1 MGIFFG
7 DNYKIIEKIGE
18 GGFGDVY
25 LIEKEKEIY
34 ALKKSKVKLDKDK
47 MNQLNKIID
56 IVKKIN
62 NVHIIRYYSSFLEN
76 EHFCVLMEYA
86 GNKNLKH
93 FIENYKKKNELIE
106 ERIIKFIIIQICK
119 GLIDIHKNKLIH
131 RDLTPDNIFINKNNG
146 IKIGDFGISKIL
158 STNTKYAKN
167 IIGKYHYFAPEMEL
181 GQKYNNKVDI
191 YSLGCIIY
199 ELFTLNEYYLD
210 KKINENVCKINTD
223 IYNSKWQEIIDLLIK
238 KDYHERP
245 DIEKIYELVRTIKTI
260 EYDNLIQYSFSDIN
274 QLSKLFEDSELLSF
288 DDDCLIKDDYYNE
301 IKDSIKCPLCN
312 TIKKEIKICLECKS
326 KFCEKCSE
334 KKHACKSS
342 NFKEDLSHTSLLGKL
357 KFTCKKCKGEII
369 YKDIENHII
378 FEYNKNNKLK
388 FIDSRNSLNF
398 NKNLKNFKSKI
409 ILLIIFIIP
418 LIVIL
423 CSNGGVGKTSLIK
436 R

>member
-47 MNQLNKIID
+47 MNQLNNLID

-131 RDLTPDNIFINKNNG
+131 RDLTPDNIFINENNG

-158 STNTKYAKN
+158 STNTKYTKN

-181 GQKYNNKVDI
+181 G
-191 YSLGCIIY
+191 
-199 ELFTLNEYYLD
+199 
-210 KKINENVCKINTD
+210 
-223 IYNSKWQEIIDLLIK
+223 
-238 KDYHERP
+238 
-245 DIEKIYELVRTIKTI
+245 
-260 EYDNLIQYSFSDIN
+260 
-274 QLSKLFEDSELLSF
+274 
-288 DDDCLIKDDYYNE
+288 
-301 IKDSIKCPLCN
+301 
-312 TIKKEIKICLECKS
+312 
-326 KFCEKCSE
+326 
-334 KKHACKSS
+334 
-342 NFKEDLSHTSLLGKL
+342 
-357 KFTCKKCKGEII
+357 
-369 YKDIENHII
+369 
-378 FEYNKNNKLK
+378 
-388 FIDSRNSLNF
+388 
-398 NKNLKNFKSKI
+398 
-409 ILLIIFIIP
+409 
-418 LIVIL
+418 
-423 CSNGGVGKTSLIK
+423 
-436 R
+436 